1 MAKAFW
7 QSLIVTLVVIV
18 AIKWLTGVAF
28 MPLLLIALVVLALS
42 LGLSLRLD
50 RARRRT

>member
-7 QSLIVTLVVIV
+7 QSLIFTLVVIV
-18 AIKWLTGVAF
+18 LFKWLTGVAF
-28 MPLLLIALVVLALS
+28 LPLLLMAMMVLALS